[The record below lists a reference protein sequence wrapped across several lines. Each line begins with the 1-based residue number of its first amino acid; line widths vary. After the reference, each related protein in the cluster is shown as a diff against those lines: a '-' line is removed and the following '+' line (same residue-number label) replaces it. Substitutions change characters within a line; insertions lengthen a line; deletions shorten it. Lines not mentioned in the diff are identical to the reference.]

1 MGNTFSAADIFQFCL
16 FFAAC
21 WGCYFKGKSDGISQ
35 IIMDLVDREMLVVP
49 TEEATDPER
58 NSCQ

>member
-21 WGCYFKGKSDGISQ
+21 WGCYFKGKSDGVSQ

-49 TEEATDPER
+49 TEEATDP
-58 NSCQ
+58 